1 MRTYELVLVFDPG
14 LEVEVIETDL
24 RKLSDMISANGM
36 MRRWER
42 WGKRRLWRMKSAAG
56 SMAITCWRCLIP
68 KPPMVAELDRT
79 VRINSA
85 VIRHLITMVDPK
97 RVPEADLESIRT
109 LGAAPEVAPEPPA
122 PVVVAAEPAAETAAP
137 AAEAAPSPK
146 ARPEA
151 DGLSRSRRTPPAGES
166 KCTG

>member
-42 WGKRRLWRMKSAAG
+42 WGKRRLSYEIRGRQYGYYVLAVFDTEA
-56 SMAITCWRCLIP
+56 
-68 KPPMVAELDRT
+68 PMVAELDRT

-85 VIRHLITMVDPK
+85 VIRHLITLVEPK

-122 PVVVAAEPAAETAAP
+122 PVVVAAEPAAEPAAP
-137 AAEAAPSPK
+137 AAEAAPSP
-146 ARPEA
+146 
-151 DGLSRSRRTPPAGES
+151 ES
-166 KCTG
+166 AA